1 MKRIEI
7 DKVVI
12 DVPETWDDI
21 TLGFY
26 ETWFFKTPVTR
37 LEKVE
42 LVAEICKIDPAILL
56 NYPVGLTNLIID
68 TLDFVFRET
77 TTPPSPSIVV
87 EDVRYTIPITEVL
100 TTACWIDAEEVQ
112 KEKVA
117 VLSNILAIVCLPDG
131 ETYDPHKSE
140 ERRKMF
146 AELKVSEVLPLLSFF
161 LHYKKMLETRSTM
174 FSQVREA
181 ANLYVNSTGSFPNV
195 GGGTKL
201 LRTWREVRYYAL
213 TKWLRYR
220 LRKYLRSLDTSL
232 TVDNQKP
239 HKESLKSN

>member
-7 DKVVI
+7 DKAVI

-26 ETWFFKTPVTR
+26 ETWFFKTPLTR
-37 LEKVE
+37 LEKVQ
-42 LVAEICKIDPAILL
+42 LVAEICKIDPSVLL
-56 NYPVGLTNLIID
+56 NYPIGLTNLIID
-68 TLDFVFRET
+68 TLDFIFRET
-77 TTPPSPSIVV
+77 TVSPSPSIVV
-87 EDVRYTIPITEVL
+87 EGVKYTIPITESL
-100 TTACWIDAEEVQ
+100 TTACWIDAEQAQ
-112 KEKVA
+112 KDKVA
-117 VLSNILAIVCLPDG
+117 ILSNILAIVCQPNG
-131 ETYDPHKSE
+131 ETYDPNKSE

-161 LHYKKMLETRSTM
+161 LHYKKMLETPSMM
-174 FSQVREA
+174 FSQIRGVA
-181 ANLYVNSTGSFPNV
+181 YLYVNSTENFPNV

-201 LRTWREVRYYAL
+201 LRTWRAVRYYAL
-213 TKWLRYR
+213 TKWLRYQ

-232 TVDNQKP
+232 TVNNQKL

>member
-1 MKRIEI
+1 MKRKEI
-7 DKVVI
+7 DKAVI
-12 DVPETWDDI
+12 EVPETWDDI
-21 TLGFY
+21 ALGFY

-42 LVAEICKIDPAILL
+42 LVAEICKINPAILL
-56 NYPVGLTNLIID
+56 NSPVGLTNPIID
-68 TLDFVFRET
+68 TLDFVFKET
-77 TTPPSPSIVV
+77 TTPPNPSIVV
-87 EDVRYTIPITEVL
+87 EGVRYTIPITESL
-100 TTACWIDAEEVQ
+100 TTACWIDAEAAQ

-161 LHYKKMLETRSTM
+161 LHYKKMLEKRSTM

-181 ANLYVNSTGSFPNV
+181 ANLYVSSTANFPNV

-201 LRTWREVRYYAL
+201 LRTWRAVRYYTL

-220 LRKYLRSLDTSL
+220 LRKYLHSLGMSL
-232 TVDNQKP
+232 TVDNPKP
-239 HKESLKSN
+239 HKENLKNN